1 MWHILWSRGLGLQ
14 NLLGCPRLKERI
26 WICTMCLQFSI
37 SCPLSLLKQF
47 DFLQGSQLMISLE
60 MGKMLFTLSF
70 VLLHVILH
78 CGPKT
83 KLAIP
88 IVGV

>member
-1 MWHILWSRGLGLQ
+1 
-14 NLLGCPRLKERI
+14 
-26 WICTMCLQFSI
+26 
-37 SCPLSLLKQF
+37 
-47 DFLQGSQLMISLE
+47 MISLE